1 MKNLPP
7 VKAKKVRSPD
17 RDSSLSEMFVM
28 EELHMN
34 ERALMALMLMLNMY
48 EDAPRLDFPQ
58 HELEEI
64 AFSRCAIEEIL
75 QLVWDHPWTLASD
88 TIEDF
93 ALKME
98 LYKESS
104 VTDEQKRVFSVLA
117 ETAWEIL
124 QEIEPLEQ

>member
-1 MKNLPP
+1 
-7 VKAKKVRSPD
+7 
-17 RDSSLSEMFVM
+17 
-28 EELHMN
+28 MN
-34 ERALMALMLMLNMY
+34 ERAIMALMKMLDMY
-48 EDAPRLDFPQ
+48 EDTPRLDIPQ

-98 LYKESS
+98 LYKDSS

>member
-7 VKAKKVRSPD
+7 VRTKKVRRPD
-17 RDSSLSEMFVM
+17 KASLLLDE

-34 ERALMALMLMLNMY
+34 ERAIMALMKMLDMY
-48 EDAPRLDFPQ
+48 EDTPRLDFPQ

-98 LYKESS
+98 LYKDSS

>member
-1 MKNLPP
+1 MK
-7 VKAKKVRSPD
+7 VKKRVRSPN
-17 RDSSLSEMFVM
+17 RGSSLLDE

-34 ERALMALMLMLNMY
+34 ERAIMALMKMLDMY
-48 EDAPRLDFPQ
+48 EDAPYLDLPQ

-98 LYKESS
+98 LYKDSS

>member
-17 RDSSLSEMFVM
+17 RDSSLLDV

-34 ERALMALMLMLNMY
+34 ERAIMALMQMLGMY
-48 EDAPRLDFPQ
+48 DDVPRSDWPQ

-64 AFSRCAIEEIL
+64 AFSRCAIEEVL

-98 LYKESS
+98 LYKDSS
-104 VTDEQKRVFSVLA
+104 VTDDQKRIFSVLV
-117 ETAWEIL
+117 ETAWEVL
-124 QEIEPLEQ
+124 QKIEPLEK